1 MLDKGLIGML
11 AAMAALLLAP
21 CGAQAFDESKYP
33 DWGGGWHRPAGVANQ
48 FDISKPRGPGEE
60 PPLTPEYQ
68 AVNEAQLADQA
79 AGGQGNW
86 PSSFCIPQG
95 MPAIMNLYDPMEI
108 VVTQDTTYILISHI
122 NDSYRRI
129 YTDGRDWPAEG
140 EVEPSYAGY
149 SIGRWLDTTGSGR
162 YDVLE
167 VETRNFRGP
176 RAFES
181 TGLPLHRDNQSIIK
195 ERIYLDRADRNILYD
210 DITVYDHALTQPWTL
225 HKKIARVN
233 AARPV
238 WRSDL
243 CEEENALVRIGKDGY
258 FLSADGYLMPTKK
271 GQAPPDLRYFKQ
283 SQR

>member
-1 MLDKGLIGML
+1 MFGQGLIGML
-11 AAMAALLLAP
+11 AATTALLLAP

-33 DWGGGWHRPAGVANQ
+33 DLKGQWERVGAPRWVA
-48 FDISKPRGPGEE
+48 PGQKA
-60 PPLTPEYQ
+60 PLTPEYQ
-68 AVNEAQLADQA
+68 AINNAQLADQA

-129 YTDGRDWPAEG
+129 YTDGRDWPAQG

-149 SIGRWLDTTGSGR
+149 SIGKWVDTTGSAR
-162 YDVLE
+162 YDLLE

-195 ERIYLDRADRNILYD
+195 ERIYLDKANPDRLYD
-210 DITVYDHALTQPWTL
+210 EVTTFDHALTRPWTVTRHYTREHDPIWL
-225 HKKIARVN
+225 EFDCA
-233 AARPV
+233 
-238 WRSDL
+238 
-243 CEEENALVRIGKDGY
+243 ENNSHVVIGRESY
-258 FLSADGYLMPTKK
+258 FLDADRNLMPTRKD
-271 GQAPPDLRYFKQ
+271 QPPPEFRRAPPQ
-283 SQR
+283 TGQ